1 MATPSPRPARP
12 GKGEGTRLLPYLLIA
27 PSLIFLTALFF
38 VPLIET
44 VGIAF
49 RTGAGWNLDN
59 FARMAG
65 DINFSDAVF
74 DTFSIVVVVVPLQ
87 LALALGM
94 AMMLRH
100 LRRGRDL
107 VLWIWSIPLGIS
119 DLAAG
124 LVWLA
129 ILNDQGYLNSLLF
142 RLGLVAGPQSW
153 LTYETPTALF
163 VAIVVAEAWRATAI
177 VLVVIVAGVQ
187 LLPAEYNEAA
197 DVFGATPWQRFTR
210 ITLPLLKPSIQTALI
225 LRTVLAFEMF
235 ALVLSLGG
243 RNFPVLVSEA
253 YQWQYANED
262 TGVAA
267 AYAIVVMLVSLAA
280 TAFYLVALRTPR
292 EQLP

>member
-1 MATPSPRPARP
+1 MADDAPTARQ
-12 GKGEGTRLLPYLLIA
+12 GGWLPYLLLA
-27 PSLIFLTALFF
+27 PSLIFLGALFF
-38 VPLIET
+38 VPLVET
-44 VGIAF
+44 LAIAF
-49 RTGAGWNLDN
+49 TNGQGWGMGN
-59 FARMAG
+59 FARMVG
-65 DINFSDAVF
+65 DLNFSDALLN
-74 DTFSIVVVVVPLQ
+74 TFSIVLVVVPLQ

-100 LRRGRDL
+100 LHRGRDI

-142 RLGLVAGPQSW
+142 RLGLIAGPQAW

-163 VAIVVAEAWRATAI
+163 AAIVFAEIWRATAI
-177 VLVVIVAGVQ
+177 VLVIVVAGVQ
-187 LLPAEYNEAA
+187 LLPREYGEAA
-197 DVFGATPWQRFTR
+197 DVFGASPWRRFIR

-235 ALVLSLGG
+235 ALVISLGG

-253 YQWQYANED
+253 YQWQYGNQD

-267 AYAIVVMLVSLAA
+267 AYAVVVMLISLAA
-280 TAFYLVALRTPR
+280 TLLYLRLLRTPR
-292 EQLP
+292 EQQT